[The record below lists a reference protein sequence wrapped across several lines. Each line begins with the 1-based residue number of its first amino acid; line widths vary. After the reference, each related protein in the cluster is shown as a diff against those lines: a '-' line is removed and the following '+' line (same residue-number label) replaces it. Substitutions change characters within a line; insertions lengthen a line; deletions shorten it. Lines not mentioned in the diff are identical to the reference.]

1 MVSSIYHD
9 QECALQAH
17 YGMRDRIE
25 AMSQRLMW
33 REITPAQQAFFSRQ
47 SALVLGTMDLRGR
60 PWATVVAGDPGFI
73 ATCDGHTLNIGAVPA
88 AGDPVR
94 ASLNSTTLV
103 GGLGIDFDTRE
114 RHRFSGRVSAID
126 CALPTLAVGIDLSY
140 HNCPKYIQPQSAPLT
155 DAVLAWG
162 PPVELSTFD
171 HRARELVANAST
183 AFIASASPD
192 ATPDLARGVDVSHRG
207 GARGFMIINGER
219 SLQVPDYLGNHM
231 FNTLGNL
238 RSYPW
243 AGLLILDASSGDAL
257 QISGTA
263 RVELGLQRGPL
274 SYHTDRSIRFDA
286 ERILLRSRRRST

>member
-9 QECALQAH
+9 QECALQAR
-17 YGMRDRIE
+17 YGMRDRLE

-47 SALVLGTMDLRGR
+47 SALVLGAMDPRGR
-60 PWATVVAGDPGFI
+60 PWATVVAGAPGFI
-73 ATCDGHTLNIGAVPA
+73 STVDGHTLSIGAVPT

-94 ASLNSTTLV
+94 ASLNSKALV

-114 RHRFSGRVSAID
+114 RHRFSGRGSEVDRATP
-126 CALPTLAVGIDLSY
+126 ALAVEIDLSY
-140 HNCPKYIQPQSAPLT
+140 HNCPKYIQPQSAPLAKT
-155 DAVLAWG
+155 VLAWR
-162 PPVELSTFD
+162 PPVELFSFD
-171 HRARELVANAST
+171 QRACELAANAST

-192 ATPDLARGVDVSHRG
+192 VTPYPARGVDVSHRG
-207 GARGFMIINGER
+207 GARGFITITGAR

-238 RSYPW
+238 QTYPW

-257 QISGTA
+257 QISGSA
-263 RVELGLQRGPL
+263 RVELGLHRGPL
-274 SYHTDRSIRFDA
+274 SFDTDRSVRIDA
-286 ERILLRSRRRST
+286 ERILLRTR